1 MSVSFIALSVL
12 FFGFYALLSNFKKQK
27 KSFNF
32 RVLSALAA
40 GLLFGGAIQL
50 VFGVGNV
57 ATSGFAELI
66 SVFGKGYIKLL
77 QMIVIPLVFVA
88 MISSIMNVEGGG
100 ALSRIAP
107 KIIGILL
114 FTCAISAAVGIASI
128 YLFGIDANALVSTIG
143 TNSAIEARG
152 DSLVATQDAMASSG
166 LSGMALSIIP
176 TNIFDMLTGSQRT
189 STLSTVL
196 FGMFLGYCILQVKN
210 RKPEKVLLQQI
221 SAELT
226 CGPLYLVHR
235 LDKMTSGLL
244 LLARHAQA
252 ASILSQQ
259 FQQRTVEKYYLALSD
274 QKPRKKQGLIKGDME
289 RSRRGSWKLTTGLR
303 NPAITRFFSCAP
315 MPGLRLFLLRP
326 LTGKTH
332 QLRVALKSVG
342 AAIIGDTRYHGV
354 SEPSADRGYLHAWGL
369 AFDWQGERQTYL
381 QRPMHACG
389 LTALLS

>member
-1 MSVSFIALSVL
+1 MSTPCGRTCR
-12 FFGFYALLSNFKKQK
+12 FFNVVTDAKTAYTLVAQTDDYLLINK
-27 KSFNF
+27 
-32 RVLSALAA
+32 AP
-40 GLLFGGAIQL
+40 G
-50 VFGVGNV
+50 
-57 ATSGFAELI
+57 I
-66 SVFGKGYIKLL
+66 SVH
-77 QMIVIPLVFVA
+77 
-88 MISSIMNVEGGG
+88 
-100 ALSRIAP
+100 RD
-107 KIIGILL
+107 
-114 FTCAISAAVGIASI
+114 
-128 YLFGIDANALVSTIG
+128 DA
-143 TNSAIEARG
+143 EAG
-152 DSLVATQDAMASSG
+152 
-166 LSGMALSIIP
+166 
-176 TNIFDMLTGSQRT
+176 
-189 STLSTVL
+189 
-196 FGMFLGYCILQVKN
+196 
-210 RKPEKVLLQQI
+210 LLQQI
-221 SAELT
+221 SAELN

-289 RSRRGSWKLTTGLR
+289 RSRRGSWKLTTGLS

-354 SEPSADRGYLHAWGL
+354 SAPSADRGYLHAWGL

-381 QRPMHACG
+381 CDPDIGELFLQPQVQQQLERWKPPGSLAWP
-389 LTALLS
+389 AS